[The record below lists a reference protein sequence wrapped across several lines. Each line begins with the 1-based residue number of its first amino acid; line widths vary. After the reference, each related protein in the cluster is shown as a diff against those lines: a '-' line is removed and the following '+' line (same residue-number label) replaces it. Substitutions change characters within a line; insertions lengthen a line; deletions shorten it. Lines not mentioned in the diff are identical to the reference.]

1 MNKLSFYLGRYSRP
15 LLYLAWIFSLT
26 GLLPNGAYDAFLR
39 PEFGI
44 LLVVAVGVLLGFL
57 GVEMGRP
64 PSSSKG
70 TFSDTIRILILA
82 MPLAYLSIGRT
93 VALDS
98 NAFSNRWTGL
108 SAHSSVGLTNETNQ
122 ADGITEPGI
131 QDADLIGL
139 CWNSGAYEGR
149 IVSVEGVLRHEPEVE
164 QRYGGNGWL
173 LYRFVISCCAADAQP
188 AAVLLTGEMTTNWTK
203 DAWVRA
209 TGKFTLRPDSPQP
222 VPVLDLGT
230 LTPIQNPRD
239 PYLY

>member
-1 MNKLSFYLGRYSRP
+1 MNNLSFYLGRYSRP
-15 LLYLAWIFSLT
+15 LLYLAWFFSLT
-26 GLLPNGAYDAFLR
+26 GLLPNVAYEAFLR

-64 PSSSKG
+64 PTLSKG
-70 TFSDTIRILILA
+70 SFSDTIRILILA

-98 NAFSNRWTGL
+98 NAFSKRWTGL
-108 SAHSSVGLTNETNQ
+108 SAHSSIDSTDETNQ
-122 ADGITEPGI
+122 ASENAEPEI
-131 QDADLIGL
+131 QEVDLIGL
-139 CWNSGAYEGR
+139 CWNSEAYEGKN
-149 IVSVEGVLRHEPEVE
+149 IVVEGMLRHEPEVE

-188 AAVLLTGEMTTNWTK
+188 AAVLLTGEMSTNWTK

-209 TGKFTLRPDSPQP
+209 IGNFTLRPDAPQP
-222 VPVLDLGT
+222 IPILELGT
-230 LTPIQNPRD
+230 LDPIPKPRD